1 LALSGSVVDV
11 DYRGIGQWGVCSLQK
26 EMTQHGIDYR
36 RDLPRIKKQID
47 RVRQT
52 MLEATAE
59 KEWLTL
65 VAIEFRTGD
74 PQASVSARLRDLRK
88 LGFKVFR
95 RRRTEGQWEYRIWD
109 RAEYYRLMAIK
120 RKRQ

>member
-1 LALSGSVVDV
+1 MVDV
-11 DYRGIGQWGVCSLQK
+11 DYRGIGQCGVCSLQK

-95 RRRTEGQWEYRIWD
+95 RRRTEGQWEYRIWALAD
-109 RAEYYRLMAIK
+109 YNRLMAIK